1 MRNKKSALLKTA
13 AFVAGL
19 GVFGTVSAFNPQPEP
34 PLSMPVGVTDTQ
46 TVAIHV
52 SHPPDP
58 IAPTAVIPVSV
69 GLFDASGNLLTSTKL
84 DATPGKVGTM
94 AISGDK
100 LSIPPGGRMTVYA
113 VTQCLGGA
121 KATSRCAASIN
132 TSMELFDTNTGRTS
146 LSVPFLP
153 AIVPVLLN

>member
-1 MRNKKSALLKTA
+1 
-13 AFVAGL
+13 
-19 GVFGTVSAFNPQPEP
+19 
-34 PLSMPVGVTDTQ
+34 
-46 TVAIHV
+46 
-52 SHPPDP
+52 
-58 IAPTAVIPVSV
+58 
-69 GLFDASGNLLTSTKL
+69 
-84 DATPGKVGTM
+84 
-94 AISGDK
+94 
-100 LSIPPGGRMTVYA
+100 MTVYA